1 MKSLR
6 IDVVMSWEY
15 GLIIFLVGLFLVI
28 YGVRQDKKKE
38 DDFTKVPIT
47 KPTTKIMF
55 GTIIIIF
62 GAIQML
68 LKPSQ
73 CITVQLGASRCISV
87 HHGANRNSIK
97 Q

>member
-15 GLIIFLVGLFLVI
+15 GLIIFLVGLFLVL
-28 YGVRQDKKKE
+28 YGVRQDKKKD

-55 GTIIIIF
+55 GSIIMIF

-68 LKPSQ
+68 PL
-73 CITVQLGASRCISV
+73 LRDL
-87 HHGANRNSIK
+87 
-97 Q
+97 

>member
-6 IDVVMSWEY
+6 IDVVMTWEY

-28 YGVRQDKKKE
+28 YGVRQDKKKD

-55 GTIIIIF
+55 GSIIMIF

-68 LKPSQ
+68 PL
-73 CITVQLGASRCISV
+73 IRVL
-87 HHGANRNSIK
+87 
-97 Q
+97 

>member
-15 GLIIFLVGLFLVI
+15 GLIICLVGLLLVA
-28 YGVRQDKKKE
+28 YGVRQDKKKDE
-38 DDFTKVPIT
+38 DFMKVPIT

-55 GTIIIIF
+55 GTVMIIF

-68 LKPSQ
+68 PL
-73 CITVQLGASRCISV
+73 
-87 HHGANRNSIK
+87 IK
-97 Q
+97 DL

>member
-28 YGVRQDKKKE
+28 YGVRQDKKKD

-47 KPTTKIMF
+47 KPTTKIKF
-55 GTIIIIF
+55 GGVIMIF

-68 LKPSQ
+68 PL
-73 CITVQLGASRCISV
+73 
-87 HHGANRNSIK
+87 IK
-97 Q
+97 NL

>member
-15 GLIIFLVGLFLVI
+15 GLIIFIIGLLLVI
-28 YGVRQDKKKE
+28 YGIRQDKNKD

-55 GTIIIIF
+55 GGVIIIF

-68 LKPSQ
+68 PL
-73 CITVQLGASRCISV
+73 
-87 HHGANRNSIK
+87 IK
-97 Q
+97 NL

>member
-1 MKSLR
+1 MKSLH

-15 GLIIFLVGLFLVI
+15 GLTIFLVGFFFVI
-28 YGVRQDKKKE
+28 YGVRQDKKKD

-55 GTIIIIF
+55 GSITMIF

-68 LKPSQ
+68 PL
-73 CITVQLGASRCISV
+73 
-87 HHGANRNSIK
+87 IK
-97 Q
+97 NL

>member
-28 YGVRQDKKKE
+28 YGVRQDKKKDE
-38 DDFTKVPIT
+38 DFTKVPIT
-47 KPTTKIMF
+47 KPTNKIMF
-55 GTIIIIF
+55 GSITMIF

-68 LKPSQ
+68 PL
-73 CITVQLGASRCISV
+73 
-87 HHGANRNSIK
+87 IK
-97 Q
+97 YL

>member
-15 GLIIFLVGLFLVI
+15 GLIIFLVGLLLVI
-28 YGVRQDKKKE
+28 YGVRQDKKKD

-55 GTIIIIF
+55 GSITMIF

-68 LKPSQ
+68 PL
-73 CITVQLGASRCISV
+73 
-87 HHGANRNSIK
+87 IK
-97 Q
+97 NL

>member
-28 YGVRQDKKKE
+28 YGARQDNKKDE
-38 DDFTKVPIT
+38 DFTKVPIT

-55 GTIIIIF
+55 GSITMIF

-68 LKPSQ
+68 PLIRS
-73 CITVQLGASRCISV
+73 L
-87 HHGANRNSIK
+87 
-97 Q
+97 

>member
-15 GLIIFLVGLFLVI
+15 GLIILLIGLFLVI
-28 YGVRQDKKKE
+28 FGVRQDKKKD
-38 DDFTKVPIT
+38 DDFTKIPLI

-55 GTIIIIF
+55 GVIMMIF

-68 LKPSQ
+68 PL
-73 CITVQLGASRCISV
+73 
-87 HHGANRNSIK
+87 IK
-97 Q
+97 DL